1 MATKRNVPRVHRE
14 DGGVRG
20 FCVSILS
27 ICNHW
32 VDGCRVV
39 TVAARFDHNQTL
51 VVPLITI
58 SVVKASLIVGAD
70 SATCVT
76 FPNDTSSCTKLF
88 TCNHGINIIGNVTYD
103 SFAINSNTQPVTHPF
118 ATCRV
123 EEVCTGKNTCDIVEM
138 VMTDLEPSICPDMCY
153 YLSIPHGSCTA
164 EDGNEPINSVVT
176 MKLAD
181 DKKAIQIKRY
191 KFTGGITDETLSPTC
206 VVPSDQG
213 GSDLMSECEIS
224 VDLSCPGTTVTSIE
238 PGNAVQ
244 ATVVS
249 VDGEASV
256 FVEVESSTLEQ
267 NGVTVLATVFKPM
280 DEDKDVQLIEGDS
293 VIVELSSMVID
304 IVFVDELGLRIQL
317 GENETIS
324 LTFKSQRPTG
334 YEERKCSFYN
344 ETKEKWSTY
353 GCWVSK
359 ENDTDVVCTC
369 NHTTSFAVLLQF
381 EDCSIRG
388 TNLYLQTLFTRFFN
402 ALSIGAMV
410 LTVVVFV
417 FLKLYSSDQVK
428 VHISL
433 AISLALTQ
441 TVMLFMDQTHNDVLC
456 TAIAG
461 IMHYLLSVYAVNMLQ
476 EGILLHRKASRTH
489 KGPVKGWVIIL
500 TAWGIPAVLVAVL
513 MGSIPKG
520 YGSACAC
527 WLTVESGTMYV
538 WLIEVCVV
546 VLVNSGLLFIIM
558 RTFVTLKANA
568 KKTDTERLKATV
580 RALLIMVPMLGM
592 TWIFAIL
599 QAASKNIFLQYVFII
614 INALQGPLFFIF
626 QCVLHHEVQKAI
638 GRKRGKVSDK
648 WAMSTSSSGADTMTT
663 DKGTSH
669 FEESKIGKGK

>member
-1 MATKRNVPRVHRE
+1 MGPNGGSWCLMRWTMRELLSLCKTDRTPLDRFASQKGPRS
-14 DGGVRG
+14 
-20 FCVSILS
+20 SIDVLQ
-27 ICNHW
+27 
-32 VDGCRVV
+32 
-39 TVAARFDHNQTL
+39 FDL
-51 VVPLITI
+51 DYPAMSGPALIRI
-58 SVVKASLIVGAD
+58 SKLAGS
-70 SATCVT
+70 
-76 FPNDTSSCTKLF
+76 SSCSNLF
-88 TCNHGINIIGNVTYD
+88 TCPQGFNITGNVIYD
-103 SFAINSNTQPVTHPF
+103 SFAINSNTQPVTHEF
-118 ATCRV
+118 AKCRV
-123 EEVCTGKNTCDIVEM
+123 EEVCTDETTCDVVEM
-138 VMTDLEPSICPDMCY
+138 VMTDLEPSICPDTCY
-153 YLSIPHGSCTA
+153 YLSIPHGPCTNG
-164 EDGNEPINSVVT
+164 DGNENLNSVFT
-176 MKLAD
+176 MRLAA
-181 DKKAIQIKRY
+181 DKKEIQIKRY
-191 KFTGGITDETLSPTC
+191 STANLAEDTVSSTCGG
-206 VVPSDQG
+206 PSEAIG
-213 GSDLMSECEIS
+213 TCEIS

-256 FVEVESSTLEQ
+256 FVEVESSMLVQ
-267 NGVTVLATVFKPM
+267 NGVTILATVFKPM
-280 DEDKDVQLIEGDS
+280 EEDKDVQLIEGDS

-317 GENETIS
+317 EENETIS
-324 LTFKSQRPTG
+324 LTFKSERPTG
-334 YEERKCSFYN
+334 YAERTCSFYH
-344 ETKEKWSTY
+344 ETEEKWSTY

-359 ENDTDVVCTC
+359 QNDTDVVCTC

-381 EDCSIRG
+381 EDCSVTG

-402 ALSIGAMV
+402 ALSVGAMV

-433 AISLALTQ
+433 AISLAFTQ
-441 TVMLFMDQTHNDVLC
+441 IVMLFMDQTHNPVLC

-461 IMHYLLSVYAVNMLQ
+461 IMHYLLSAYAVNMLL
-476 EGILLHRKASRTH
+476 EGILLHRKASRSH
-489 KGPVKGWVIIL
+489 KGPVKGWVIVL

-546 VLVNSGLLFIIM
+546 VLVNCGLLFIIM
-558 RTFVTLKANA
+558 RTFVSLKANA

-599 QAASKNIFLQYVFII
+599 QAVSQNIFLQYVFII

-626 QCVLHHEVQKAI
+626 QCVMHHEVQKVI
-638 GRKRGKVSDK
+638 GRKRGKVSDSK

>member
-1 MATKRNVPRVHRE
+1 MGPNGGSWCLMRWTMRE
-14 DGGVRG
+14 L
-20 FCVSILS
+20 LS
-27 ICNHW
+27 
-32 VDGCRVV
+32 
-39 TVAARFDHNQTL
+39 L
-51 VVPLITI
+51 
-58 SVVKASLIVGAD
+58 S
-70 SATCVT
+70 
-76 FPNDTSSCTKLF
+76 SSCSNLF
-88 TCNHGINIIGNVTYD
+88 TCPQGFNITGNVIYD
-103 SFAINSNTQPVTHPF
+103 SFAINSNTQPVTHEF
-118 ATCRV
+118 AKCRV
-123 EEVCTGKNTCDIVEM
+123 EEVCTDETTCDVVEM
-138 VMTDLEPSICPDMCY
+138 VMTDLEPSICPDTCY
-153 YLSIPHGSCTA
+153 YLSIPHGPCTTG
-164 EDGNEPINSVVT
+164 DGNENLNSVFT
-176 MKLAD
+176 MRLAA

-191 KFTGGITDETLSPTC
+191 STADKITENTVSSTC
-206 VVPSDQG
+206 VGPSDARG
-213 GSDLMSECEIS
+213 TCEIS

-256 FVEVESSTLEQ
+256 FVEVESSMLVQ
-267 NGVTVLATVFKPM
+267 NGVTILATVFKPM
-280 DEDKDVQLIEGDS
+280 EEDKDVQLIEGDS

-317 GENETIS
+317 GEDETIS
-324 LTFKSQRPTG
+324 LTFKSERPTG
-334 YEERKCSFYN
+334 YAERTCSFYH
-344 ETKEKWSTY
+344 EAEEKWSTY
-353 GCWVSK
+353 GCWISK

-381 EDCSIRG
+381 KDCSVTG

-402 ALSIGAMV
+402 ALSVGAMV

-433 AISLALTQ
+433 AISLAFTQ
-441 TVMLFMDQTHNDVLC
+441 IVMLFMDQTHNPVLC

-461 IMHYLLSVYAVNMLQ
+461 IMHYLLSAYAVNMLL
-476 EGILLHRKASRTH
+476 EGILLHRKASRSH
-489 KGPVKGWVIIL
+489 KGPVKGWVIVL

-546 VLVNSGLLFIIM
+546 VLVNCGLLFIIM
-558 RTFVTLKANA
+558 RTFVSLKANA

-599 QAASKNIFLQYVFII
+599 QAVSQNIFLQYVFII

-626 QCVLHHEVQKAI
+626 QCVMHHEVQKVI
-638 GRKRGKVSDK
+638 GRKRGKVSDSK